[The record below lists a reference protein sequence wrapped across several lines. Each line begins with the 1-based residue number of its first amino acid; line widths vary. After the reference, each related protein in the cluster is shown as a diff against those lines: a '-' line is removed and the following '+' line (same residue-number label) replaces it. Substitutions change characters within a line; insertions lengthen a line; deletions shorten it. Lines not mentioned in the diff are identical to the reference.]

1 VALIIGENEVA
12 TAQVAI
18 KPLRADAAQETVAA
32 ADVVAAVS
40 RFKS

>member
-1 VALIIGENEVA
+1 VV
-12 TAQVAI
+12 I

-32 ADVVAAVS
+32 ADVAAAVS